1 MRGCKRN
8 KYRSVDYSLKELE
21 ELTKLTKK
29 EVYDG
34 LKKLHNTYKI
44 NPEDFK
50 LEDGKYQGYF
60 LAPEIMDLLVLL
72 LGSIK
77 KNPIIR
83 KNTALENVAAS
94 ALADYNK
101 SLINGIENNIHEEFK
116 EKIYCESSYLNACQ
130 IADWTEPL
138 IIQLVRFIIIS
149 TELES
154 GNIGAIIQEF
164 TKKLDDMNFNLFVKK
179 FFYENIRENEIENFC
194 KIYGINIEDFQKKR
208 EQILVYENQRLD
220 ILISNMLNRQLNIV
234 KQIKST
240 TEPEKFKEYYAH
252 KFGCSKKN
260 KVFEEFTKERLSN
273 NEGLRDLYYNNFI
286 KDNGLD
292 AKYKIE
298 MNVMNTYK
306 RKTASWKSREDQI
319 REGVDVLVEQ
329 NSVDERIRH
338 LEREI
343 EKYKTHIRILK
354 YQKKNLEKTNSI
366 DDIIDFSKK
375 MQDEYL
381 SYCEKLDSKNDELK
395 RKVNKFLGQ
404 VLLELS

>member
-34 LKKLHNTYKI
+34 LKKLYNTYKI

-83 KNTALENVAAS
+83 KNTALENVAGS

-179 FFYENIRENEIENFC
+179 FVYENIRENEIENVC

-260 KVFEEFTKERLSN
+260 KVFEEFTKESLSN

-286 KDNGLD
+286 KDMDSHL
-292 AKYKIE
+292 KYENEKNI
-298 MNVMNTYK
+298 MNTY
-306 RKTASWKSREDQI
+306 RSKTASWKSREDQI

-329 NSVDERIRH
+329 NSVDERRRH

-343 EKYKTHIRILK
+343 KKYKKHIRILK

>member
-21 ELTKLTKK
+21 ELTRLTKK

-34 LKKLHNTYKI
+34 LKKLHITYKI

-50 LEDGKYQGYF
+50 LEDGNYQGYF

-77 KNPIIR
+77 ENPIIR
-83 KNTALENVAAS
+83 KNTALENVVGS
-94 ALADYNK
+94 VLADYNK
-101 SLINGIENNIHEEFK
+101 SLVNGIENNIHEEFK
-116 EKIYCESSYLNACQ
+116 EKIYCEPSYLNACQ
-130 IADWTEPL
+130 IADWTKPL
-138 IIQLVRFIIIS
+138 ITQLVRFIIIS

-179 FFYENIRENEIENFC
+179 FTYENVYEDNIEEYC
-194 KIYGINIEDFQKKR
+194 EVYGINIEDFKKKR
-208 EQILVYENQRLD
+208 KQILMYENQRLD
-220 ILISNMLNRQLNIV
+220 ILISNMLNKQLNIV

-252 KFGCSKKN
+252 KFGCSEKN
-260 KVFEEFTKERLSN
+260 KVFQEFTKERLSN
-273 NEGLRDLYYNNFI
+273 DEGLRDLYYNNFI
-286 KDNGLD
+286 KDMDSHLKFKNE
-292 AKYKIE
+292 KII
-298 MNVMNTYK
+298 MNTYR
-306 RKTASWKSREDQI
+306 RKTTSWKSREEQI

-338 LEREI
+338 LEKEI
-343 EKYKTHIRILK
+343 EMYKTHIRILE
-354 YQKKNLEKTNSI
+354 YQKENLEKTKSI
-366 DDIIDFSKK
+366 DDTIDSSKK
-375 MQDEYL
+375 MQDKYL
-381 SYCEKLDSKNDELK
+381 SYCEKIESENDELK
-395 RKVNKFLGQ
+395 RKVDKFLGQ

>member
-34 LKKLHNTYKI
+34 LKKLYNTYKI

-83 KNTALENVAAS
+83 KNTALENVAGS

-179 FFYENIRENEIENFC
+179 FVYENIRENEIENVC

-260 KVFEEFTKERLSN
+260 KVFEEFTKESLSN

-286 KDNGLD
+286 KDMDSHL
-292 AKYKIE
+292 KYENEKNI
-298 MNVMNTYK
+298 MNTY
-306 RKTASWKSREDQI
+306 RSKTASWKSREDQI

-329 NSVDERIRH
+329 NSVDERRRH